1 MTKPDDDIFTFET
14 WSKDDWQSVDAD
26 ELERLKLN
34 ALIRISDS
42 LNVLSNIF
50 EGTGEDKVFDNLIN
64 VRMVNKEGD
73 PI

>member
-34 ALIRISDS
+34 ALIGISDS

-50 EGTGEDKVFDNLIN
+50 EGTGEGKVFDNLIN

>member
-1 MTKPDDDIFTFET
+1 MTKPDDDILAFET
-14 WSKDDWQSVDAD
+14 WSKDDWRSVDAD

-34 ALIRISDS
+34 ALIRIADS

-50 EGTGEDKVFDNLIN
+50 EGTGESKVFDNLIN